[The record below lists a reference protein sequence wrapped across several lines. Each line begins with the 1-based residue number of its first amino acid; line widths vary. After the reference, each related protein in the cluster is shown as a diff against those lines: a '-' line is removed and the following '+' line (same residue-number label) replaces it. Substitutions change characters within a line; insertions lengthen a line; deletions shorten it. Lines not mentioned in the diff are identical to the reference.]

1 MSRQPAP
8 RSLTLVSVL
17 LLIACLAGCGGG
29 QTSSLHI
36 FVQDAQSAV
45 NASLLVLRQ
54 LEDER
59 TTMAATRITLKEAA
73 DEVSSAYSKA
83 AKLSPGS
90 SADLGRQQQGLK
102 LLEEAN
108 ATMSSLENASEQ
120 GSTGSV
126 LGLRGE
132 LQARAKALSSLQQ
145 SLEAAQ

>member
-1 MSRQPAP
+1 MRRGTDELVAYLRPGCSVSRK
-8 RSLTLVSVL
+8 RLTSG
-17 LLIACLAGCGGG
+17 A
-29 QTSSLHI
+29 T
-36 FVQDAQSAV
+36 
-45 NASLLVLRQ
+45 
-54 LEDER
+54 
-59 TTMAATRITLKEAA
+59 ATRRREDDDGRDKDHLKEAA

>member
-45 NASLLVLRQ
+45 N
-54 LEDER
+54 
-59 TTMAATRITLKEAA
+59 AATRITLKEAA